1 MGSLKAR
8 FAILFAV
15 SASVVLLAAAAVL
28 ASIGLAER
36 TVDRTLA
43 AQGRLEL
50 LAELSGRLTQFGL
63 AAVETVGNP
72 DGQPEAM
79 AIARVNVDKAL
90 TAVDEAMARSFPPSD
105 DPSDRMQYAMRSRPM
120 SQLRGARVV
129 LDRQVSLISRQMDPE
144 KRQDSIK
151 GALNGF
157 GAMTGQP
164 LSFLIEAERRSM
176 TRGSEEA
183 RELSSRLRLAAVV
196 AVAAALVLLLILYR
210 MLTRPILARIVEVR
224 LAASAI
230 GRGALDTRLPVQS
243 RDELGLLMANV
254 NRMAARLSRREVH
267 VAADR
272 AALESTIAART
283 ADLRAANARLEAV
296 DRSRR
301 RFFADVSHELRTP
314 LTVILGEC
322 DIAMRGAARAAD
334 PTPAFTTIR
343 KRAQRLK
350 RRVEDL
356 LRVARS
362 ESGEIELDRR
372 PLGVAAVLAEAVDT
386 MSSEAARRRVALDL
400 LPGAED
406 VECVADREW
415 LRQTVESLIDNALRH
430 ATGLTRVEVALARVE
445 GNAAR
450 ITVTDD
456 GPGFGAP
463 EAELTERFKRGKRVD
478 GAPAPDETGFGIGLA
493 LARWVVEQHGGT
505 LHLGEGGAGRGARVR
520 LDIPAAEPAWMDR
533 ASARTDAGGKLREPA
548 A

>member
-1 MGSLKAR
+1 MRSLKAR
-8 FAILFAV
+8 FAILFAG
-15 SASVVLLAAAAVL
+15 SALLVLLAAAAVL
-28 ASIGLAER
+28 ASIGVAER

-129 LDRQVSLISRQMDPE
+129 LDRQVSLISRQTEPD

-176 TRGSEEA
+176 TRGSDEA
-183 RELSSRLRLAAVV
+183 RELSSRLRVA
-196 AVAAALVLLLILYR
+196 AVAAVALALALLVILYR
-210 MLTRPILARIVEVR
+210 MLTRPILARIDEVR

-230 GRGALDTRLPVQS
+230 GRGALDTRLPVQT

-254 NRMAARLSRREVH
+254 NRMAARLSRREDH

-272 AALESTIAART
+272 AALESTVAART
-283 ADLRAANARLEAV
+283 ADLRAANARLEAA
-296 DRSRR
+296 DLSRR

-322 DIAMRGAARAAD
+322 DIAMRGAARAMD
-334 PTPAFTTIR
+334 PAPAFATIR

-350 RRVEDL
+350 LRVEDL

-362 ESGEIELDRR
+362 ESGEIEFDKR
-372 PLGVAAVLAEAVDT
+372 PLGLASVLAEAVDN
-386 MSSEAARRRVALDL
+386 MASEAARRRVALHLEPGIQDL
-400 LPGAED
+400 
-406 VECVADREW
+406 ECLADREW
-415 LRQTVESLIDNALRH
+415 IRQTVESLVDNALRH
-430 ATGLTRVEVALARVE
+430 AKGLSRVEVALSAE
-445 GNAAR
+445 PGALGR

-456 GPGFGAP
+456 GPGFGAS
-463 EAELTERFKRGKRVD
+463 EAELFERFRRGA
-478 GAPAPDETGFGIGLA
+478 GPSPDETGFGIGLA
-493 LARWVVEQHGGT
+493 LARWIVEQHGGT
-505 LHLGEGGAGRGARVR
+505 IRLGAGPGGRGARVS
-520 LDIPAAEPAWMDR
+520 LDIPALDPAWGTGTAGD
-533 ASARTDAGGKLREPA
+533 TAGGAQVRESA

>member
-1 MGSLKAR
+1 MRSLKAR
-8 FAILFAV
+8 FAVLFAG
-15 SASVVLLAAAAVL
+15 SALVVLLAAAAVL
-28 ASIGLAER
+28 ASIGVAER

-79 AIARVNVDKAL
+79 AIARANVDKAL

-105 DPSDRMQYAMRSRPM
+105 DPTDRMQYAMRSRPM
-120 SQLRGARVV
+120 SQLRGARVI
-129 LDRQVSLISRQMDPE
+129 LDRQVSLISRQMDPD

-183 RELSSRLRLAAVV
+183 RDLSSRLRAAAVV
-196 AVAAALVLLLILYR
+196 AVAVALALLVTLYR
-210 MLTRPILARIVEVR
+210 ALTRPILARIDDVR
-224 LAASAI
+224 RAASAI
-230 GRGALDTRLPVQS
+230 GHGALDTRLRVQS

-254 NRMAARLSRREVH
+254 NRMATRLSRREEH
-267 VAADR
+267 VADDR

-296 DRSRR
+296 DLSRR

-322 DIAMRGAARAAD
+322 DIAMRTNARAAD
-334 PTPAFTTIR
+334 PMPAFTTIR

-372 PLGVAAVLAEAVDT
+372 PISAAVVLAEAVDT
-386 MSSEAARRRVALDL
+386 MASEAARRRIALDL
-400 LPGAED
+400 VPGAED

-415 LRQTVESLIDNALRH
+415 LRQTIESLIDNALRH
-430 ATGLTRVEVALARVE
+430 ATGLTRVQVALARAE
-445 GNAAR
+445 GPAAR
-450 ITVTDD
+450 ITVSDD

-463 EAELTERFKRGKRVD
+463 EAELTERFKRGKGPG

-493 LARWVVEQHGGT
+493 LARWIVEQHGGT
-505 LHLGEGGAGRGARVR
+505 IRFGPAEQGRGARVS
-520 LDIPAAEPAWMDR
+520 LDIPASDAAWR
-533 ASARTDAGGKLREPA
+533 GQAPGHTDIAQKLREPA

>member
-1 MGSLKAR
+1 MRSLKAR
-8 FAILFAV
+8 FAVLFAG
-15 SASVVLLAAAAVL
+15 SAVLVLLAAAAVL
-28 ASIGLAER
+28 ASIGVAER

-72 DGQPEAM
+72 DSQPEAM
-79 AIARVNVDKAL
+79 AIARANVDKAL
-90 TAVDEAMARSFPPSD
+90 MAVDEAMARSFPPSD
-105 DPSDRMQYAMRSRPM
+105 DPTDRMQYAMRSRPM
-120 SQLRGARVV
+120 SQLRGARVI
-129 LDRQVSLISRQMDPE
+129 LDRQVSLISRQTEVE

-183 RELSSRLRLAAVV
+183 RALSSRLRLAAVIAV
-196 AVAAALVLLLILYR
+196 AVALALLVILYR
-210 MLTRPILARIVEVR
+210 ILTRPILARIVEVR

-254 NRMAARLSRREVH
+254 NRMAARLSRREEH

-372 PLGVAAVLAEAVDT
+372 PLSVAAVLAEAVDT
-386 MSSEAARRRVALDL
+386 MGSEAARRRVALDL
-400 LPGAED
+400 VPGAED

-430 ATGLTRVEVALARVE
+430 ATGLTRVEVALART
-445 GNAAR
+445 GGPAAR
-450 ITVTDD
+450 ITVSDD

-463 EAELTERFKRGKRVD
+463 EAELTERFKRGKRAD
-478 GAPAPDETGFGIGLA
+478 GAPSPDETGFGIGLA
-493 LARWVVEQHGGT
+493 LARWIVEQHGGT
-505 LHLGEGGAGRGARVR
+505 LHLGSGAGGRGARVS
-520 LDIPAAEPAWMDR
+520 LDIPAAEPTWMGR
-533 ASARTDAGGKLREPA
+533 ASEPADAGGKLREPA